1 MDVDRRPWSD
11 ELHSV
16 VQVAEPLLPYFGDVC
31 SGELGAR
38 ETNASLWVVHGAE
51 EASWAQNLLETR
63 LFLVRAGA
71 ISDSH

>member
-31 SGELGAR
+31 SGQLGAL
-38 ETNASLWVVHGAE
+38 EPNASRWIVHGA
-51 EASWAQNLLETR
+51 AAAFWAQNLLETK
-63 LFLVRAGA
+63 LFLDKAGA
-71 ISDSH
+71 ISDGH